1 MARTTD
7 FSDLNFQCLLL
18 IFKLLHN
25 LEDQV
30 NLALCCRRFRDAFA
44 YLHRQRFEEIVDSD
58 IKLRNLDNWRA
69 FLWMCGANVKRLT
82 CYRDDDHPLQVLPI
96 VARFCIRLESI
107 TLRNVTVSKAQPFL
121 LQLTTLRKVYV
132 RNYKC
137 TSTDLIKCMKLRLP
151 NIQYLG
157 LECFERRE
165 LQELRHFTNLQ
176 ELQMYDE
183 VTASDFTAITKS
195 LRSLRI
201 LQLRNAKKFLTTN
214 TLKQLAINCRQIEK
228 LCFQDSDADL
238 TALSMFPNLRY
249 LQVYCPDNQKTRLF
263 KTLSSQ
269 CASNLEFL
277 ILHRKQWIDEVQ
289 AERIGAIKTLKW
301 LVCKPRNDRC
311 VYHLANLSQLE
322 CLSLQCARDI
332 GESELLKLIRNNEQ
346 LRYLN
351 ICYCLGITD
360 AFIVDLLDI
369 LAKRRTHQPLIMY
382 AAATDIR
389 HDIIERLPA
398 DFASQLLILHFECS
412 QGMHSTEHFYNDEP
426 EFDR

>member
-7 FSDLNFQCLLL
+7 FTDLNFQCLLL

-30 NLALCCRRFRDAFA
+30 SLALCCRRFRDAFA

-82 CYRDDDHPLQVLPI
+82 CYRDDDHPLQILSLVSK
-96 VARFCIRLESI
+96 FCVRLESI
-107 TLRNVTVSKAQPFL
+107 TLRNVTVVRAQPYL
-121 LQLTTLRKVYV
+121 LKLTTLKKVYV
-132 RNYKC
+132 RNYKS
-137 TSTDLIKCMKLRLP
+137 TSIDLIKCMKLKLP
-151 NIQYLG
+151 HIQYLG

-165 LQELRHFTNLQ
+165 LQELRHFINLK

-183 VTASDFTAITKS
+183 VTASDFIAITKS
-195 LRSLRI
+195 MGNLRT
-201 LQLRNAKKFLTTN
+201 LQLRNAKKFLTTSS
-214 TLKQLAINCRQIEK
+214 LKQLAINCRQLVK
-228 LCFQDSDADL
+228 FSFQDSDADL
-238 TALSMFPNLRY
+238 TALSMFPNLQF
-249 LQVYCPDNQKTRLF
+249 LQLYCPDNQKTRLL
-263 KTLSSQ
+263 KTLAK
-269 CASNLEFL
+269 CATNLEFL
-277 ILHRKQWIDEVQ
+277 ILQRKQWIDEEQ
-289 AERIGAIKTLKW
+289 AQRIGSIKTLKW

-311 VYHLANLSQLE
+311 VAHMANLTQLE

-332 GESELLKLIRNNEQ
+332 GESELLNLIRNNEQ

-360 AFIVDLLDI
+360 GFIVDLLSI
-369 LAKRRTHQPLIMY
+369 LAKRRTQQPLVLY

-389 HDIIERLPA
+389 HDIIERLPT
-398 DFASQLLILHFECS
+398 DFATKLLILYFECS
-412 QGMHSTEHFYNDEP
+412 QGMHSNEHCYSDEP
-426 EFDR
+426 EFVA